1 VVKNS
6 DSDFTN
12 HLSKLREVS
21 FQIHTHT
28 EVSSMPQNDFAK
40 LLIAAVEESLASL
53 GDSSKQAIF
62 YHLEASFKL
71 KKENI
76 PVNLTEFAM
85 ALERI
90 FGPGAPYLEKLIA
103 QRLHEKLG
111 LCCEDE
117 LCHDFLRCIDNAK
130 KRLSLEEECIT
141 I

>member
-1 VVKNS
+1 
-6 DSDFTN
+6 
-12 HLSKLREVS
+12 
-21 FQIHTHT
+21 
-28 EVSSMPQNDFAK
+28 MPPNDFAK

-117 LCHDFLRCIDNAK
+117 LGHDFLQCIDNAK